1 MTKVTQLKT
10 EVILKEHE
18 QDMID
23 FILDSGMQRATLF
36 KKALRD
42 MMNRKKEEEFDERVK
57 RLLNEVIA
65 ERGANPAVIVDEV
78 KPKKRL
84 GFGSMKIS
92 ADTE

>member
-10 EVILKEHE
+10 EVILKEYE

-23 FILDSGMQRATLF
+23 FILDSGIPRATLF
-36 KKALRD
+36 KKAVRE

-57 RLLNEVIA
+57 RLLSEVIA
-65 ERGANPAVIVDEV
+65 ERGANPIVVSEV
-78 KPKKRL
+78 KPKKKL

-92 ADTE
+92 ADIE